1 MSQTSRTESPWP
13 PTRLPPLP
21 TRRPERRTWSAK
33 FGDAWRGVKYG
44 IRGHSSFFVHFFMA
58 ALVLAAA
65 IALRANL
72 VQWCLLLF
80 AIGMVLMA
88 ELMNS
93 AFETLF
99 HSLDARTQ
107 ERCWRALDV
116 AAGAVLLASITAAII
131 GLLIFIPLLV
141 EQFGW

>member
-1 MSQTSRTESPWP
+1 MSQTSITETPWP
-13 PTRLPPLP
+13 PTRLPPFP

-65 IALRANL
+65 IALRASL
-72 VQWCLLLF
+72 EQWCLLLF
-80 AIGMVLMA
+80 AIGLVLMA

-99 HSLDARTQ
+99 HSLDPRIR
-107 ERCWRALDV
+107 ERGWRALDV
-116 AAGAVLLASITAAII
+116 AAGAVLLASLTAATI
-131 GLLIFIPLLV
+131 GLLVFIPLLI
-141 EQFGW
+141 ERFGW